1 MKIKHVVCESSD
13 GNVHMIYGYTG
24 LNFQRGV
31 RDGVKN
37 WKILGMQSVI
47 EAKGK
52 EDIMHQKRVGVMNP
66 WDIST
71 PGSGRSPRNQG
82 QGAFRKEGKVNR
94 GLKGDHFIQPQKVAA
109 KL

>member
-37 WKILGMQSVI
+37 WKILGM
-47 EAKGK
+47 
-52 EDIMHQKRVGVMNP
+52 
-66 WDIST
+66 
-71 PGSGRSPRNQG
+71 
-82 QGAFRKEGKVNR
+82 
-94 GLKGDHFIQPQKVAA
+94 
-109 KL
+109 